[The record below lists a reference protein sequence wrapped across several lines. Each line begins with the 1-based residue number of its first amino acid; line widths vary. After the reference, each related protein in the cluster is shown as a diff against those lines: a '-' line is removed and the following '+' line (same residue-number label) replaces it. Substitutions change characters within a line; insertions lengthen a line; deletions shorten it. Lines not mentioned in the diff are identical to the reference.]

1 MAARRIRFKAISRDT
16 LLFLSG
22 LILTYNEAFRV
33 QEERPFLLAVFAG
46 MMGLPVVLRA
56 DQWPRL
62 TGGTPTPEP
71 PVQGSEAA
79 TAKESG

>member
-1 MAARRIRFKAISRDT
+1 M
-16 LLFLSG
+16 LFMSG

-33 QEERPFLLAVFAG
+33 EVERPFLLALFAG

-62 TGGTPTPEP
+62 SRGTGDSDSPQQEP
-71 PVQGSEAA
+71 SA
-79 TAKESG
+79 TEAKESS